1 MFPVNIYLYFAYNP
15 AAFII
20 LQADSSEKLRQY
32 GLSHIYS
39 HPALITRTRSGPLVA
54 PPKPPLVPR
63 WKLIRQK
70 KETIVTDEPQGLS
83 FQPLSFISN

>member
-1 MFPVNIYLYFAYNP
+1 MLPEKISLHFVYNQ

-54 PPKPPLVPR
+54 SPKPPPVPR

-70 KETIVTDEPQGLS
+70 KETIVTDEPQGVS